1 MWHSVLDNHQKVG
14 CVFLDL
20 KKAFDSVPHQALLNK
35 LHSLHLPIHLF
46 SWFSNYLKQRLQR
59 VVLHGCTSPW
69 LPVVSG
75 VPQGSILGP
84 ILFLLYINGIFN
96 VQLSKGSTL
105 LVYADDILLFKPLSS
120 PSDIQELQD
129 DVDRICEWI
138 SLNHLTINVA
148 KSKSMCITRRRSSML
163 SFTILVNGSPL
174 EKVKC
179 FKYLGL
185 WITDDLTWSCHIESV
200 CCRARQQLG
209 FIYRFFSPHCDAG
222 TILALYKAH
231 VLPMLDYACIVWDPH
246 LRKDQLLLESV
257 QHFALK
263 IASQTWNSDYQT
275 LRTRYDLAPL
285 VNRRS
290 YFKLLATF
298 KFVHGFLYCPGGYFL
313 YKHSPNLRIS
323 HTKQLMQPFARC
335 NAFYHSFFVSSV
347 KLWNSLPAELVLCS
361 SIGSFKSK
369 LRLLYTC

>member
-1 MWHSVLDNHQKVG
+1 MLCPRSRLHVLSHCG
-14 CVFLDL
+14 
-20 KKAFDSVPHQALLNK
+20 
-35 LHSLHLPIHLF
+35 
-46 SWFSNYLKQRLQR
+46 
-59 VVLHGCTSPW
+59 
-69 LPVVSG
+69 
-75 VPQGSILGP
+75 
-84 ILFLLYINGIFN
+84 
-96 VQLSKGSTL
+96 
-105 LVYADDILLFKPLSS
+105 
-120 PSDIQELQD
+120 PSD
-129 DVDRICEWI
+129 
-138 SLNHLTINVA
+138 
-148 KSKSMCITRRRSSML
+148 L
-163 SFTILVNGSPL
+163 S
-174 EKVKC
+174 

-275 LRTRYDLAPL
+275 LCTCYDLAAL

-298 KFVHGFLYCPGGYFL
+298 KFVHGFCIALVV
-313 YKHSPNLRIS
+313 I
-323 HTKQLMQPFARC
+323 
-335 NAFYHSFFVSSV
+335 FFV
-347 KLWNSLPAELVLCS
+347 NN
-361 SIGSFKSK
+361 
-369 LRLLYTC
+369 LLT